1 VGHVKKSSRVKELL
15 AKAADPQ
22 RDKNNAAQKAKR
34 PKRSSGKMARLKK
47 ARLQE
52 EGQMEDAIQEGRE
65 QEWGEPL
72 GVVDIHEK
80 DPEPPIE
87 WK

>member
-1 VGHVKKSSRVKELL
+1 MKELL

-22 RDKNNAAQKAKR
+22 RDKNNATQKAKR

-47 ARLQE
+47 VRLE
-52 EGQMEDAIQEGRE
+52 EQGQMKDVMEDSEE

-72 GVVDIHEK
+72 GLVDIREK
-80 DPEPPIE
+80 DPEQPME